1 MKLNDVGQPTERER
15 IDVFLKEH
23 SVVKGESLSGKDFV
37 LREGQEFELPKMPGT
52 KILVAKVSEESITLS
67 FILPGKTERQE
78 QELKIK

>member
-1 MKLNDVGQPTERER
+1 M
-15 IDVFLKEH
+15 
-23 SVVKGESLSGKDFV
+23 